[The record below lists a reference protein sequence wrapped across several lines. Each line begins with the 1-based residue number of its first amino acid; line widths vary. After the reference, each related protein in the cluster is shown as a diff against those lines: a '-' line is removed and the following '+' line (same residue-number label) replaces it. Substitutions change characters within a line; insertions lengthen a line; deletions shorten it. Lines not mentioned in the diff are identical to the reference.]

1 MSSIGDGRRPP
12 WPGAR
17 RGAFRRI
24 YDMASADKLLIS
36 GYHFPFPGLG
46 YIEKAGSGY
55 RLIPASWS
63 PVI

>member
-1 MSSIGDGRRPP
+1 MFDHEPEKAVATR
-12 WPGAR
+12 
-17 RGAFRRI
+17 RRI
-24 YDMASADKLLIS
+24 YDMASADKLLVS

-55 RLIPASWS
+55 RLIPAAWS